1 MTKTV
6 AMQPPRERYVCS
18 CSRLADTAQ
27 FRSALSAR
35 AVMDLVARNV
45 DFGCDQII
53 NIPEYLK
60 TGSLKAEAKL
70 L

>member
-1 MTKTV
+1 MTETA

-27 FRSALSAR
+27 LRSALSAQ

-45 DFGCDQII
+45 DFGCDQIV
-53 NIPEYLK
+53 NLAQYVK
-60 TGSLKAEAKL
+60 TGSLKA
-70 L
+70 